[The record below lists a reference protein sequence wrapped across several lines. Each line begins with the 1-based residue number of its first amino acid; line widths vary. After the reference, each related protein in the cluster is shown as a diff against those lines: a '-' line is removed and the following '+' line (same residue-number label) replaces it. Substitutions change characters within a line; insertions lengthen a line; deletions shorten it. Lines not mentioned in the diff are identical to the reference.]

1 MTSPGSHCSDKHLLL
16 VGGGDDED
24 LHNYWYTEVKESGI
38 KISVADKPNHWSRE
52 LLAKGLIHSFHPVN
66 LDLSTG
72 KLADE
77 IVQLVSN
84 SEVDFS
90 GVVTFKDR
98 YLVPVAEAAQKLNL
112 PTNGPE
118 AYRNAQNKQKARII
132 CNSPV
137 HHFHIKGVDDLPEA
151 AKTVGFPAV
160 LKPVPGTDSLGVR
173 YVVSFDDLEK
183 TYLEIDSKLPEIS
196 AFVGEIP
203 AMLLEQY
210 ISGPEHIV
218 DLIIEDG
225 EVLFASLCDCQSGE
239 LPWFQK
245 LGDCYPS
252 ELDSSDQ
259 RKLINY
265 AAEVCE
271 KLKMTNGV
279 MHVKLKLCESRPQLI
294 ELNARMGGVYVW
306 HAVKTVWSVD
316 LLLSAYRAA
325 LGLPMLPPNRGA
337 LDLSSC
343 PPKAY
348 AVTRYLCSP
357 FTGYVLNTDYLLPF
371 LNDERVLYVHPA
383 IKVGGKAFGARD
395 SRPSFLALLLFTGSE
410 SVKDTKKYVEEVLK
424 DVSLS
429 KILSKQPLQL

>member
-1 MTSPGSHCSDKHLLL
+1 MTSPGSYCSDKHLLL
-16 VGGGDDED
+16 VGGGDNED
-24 LHNYWYTEVKESGI
+24 SHAFWYTEIKESGI
-38 KISVADKPNHWSRE
+38 KISVAAKPDHWSRE

-66 LDLSTG
+66 LDLPID

-90 GVVTFKDR
+90 GVMTFNDR
-98 YLVPVAEAAQKLNL
+98 YLVPVAEAAQKLDL
-112 PTNGPE
+112 PSNGPE
-118 AYRNAQNKQKARII
+118 AYRNARDKQKARII
-132 CNSPV
+132 CNSSIR
-137 HHFHIKGVDDLPEA
+137 HFRIKSADDLPEA

-173 YVVSFDDLEK
+173 YVVSLDDLEK
-183 TYLEIDSKLPEIS
+183 AYLEISSKLPEIS
-196 AFVGEIP
+196 AVVGEDP
-203 AMLLEQY
+203 VMLLEQY
-210 ISGPEHIV
+210 MQGSEHKA

-225 EVLFASLCDCQSGE
+225 EVLFASVCDADCGE

-245 LGDCYPS
+245 LGDYYPS

-259 RKLINY
+259 RKLIDY

-279 MHVKLKLCESRPQLI
+279 MHVELRLCEGIPQLI
-294 ELNARMGGVYVW
+294 ELNARMGCTYVW
-306 HAVKTVWSVD
+306 HAVKTAWGVD
-316 LLLSAYRAA
+316 LLLSAYKAA
-325 LGLPMLPPNRGA
+325 LGLPMLPPNRG
-337 LDLSSC
+337 SCTC

-348 AVTRYLCSP
+348 VITRYLNAP
-357 FTGYVLNTDYLLPF
+357 FTGYVLSNDYLLPF

-395 SRPSFLALLLFTGSE
+395 NRPSFLALLLFTGSKSIE
-410 SVKDTKKYVEEVLK
+410 DTKKYVEKVLK
-424 DVSLS
+424 DVPLS
-429 KILSKQPLQL
+429 KVLSKHPLQ